1 MIESSHHQFE
11 IDTRADLEVLS
22 HNEHAVCEQVDAF
35 AWRIQQAGH
44 LSRGEFDKIDRPTL
58 IDVLTND
65 ANQQLYCLRSR
76 CCDIVELLLLLTNA
90 PAADKEYLDKW
101 KADLSLR
108 RIQFSKILSRNPSMR
123 QFLKATLNFG
133 WRVGRM
139 YAAMQLHGG
148 FFVAGEIRQEV
159 LMAERLC
166 GDWINRLPLSCPW
179 SPAQILGYDA
189 SSPHDALTDPH
200 ALPFD
205 DPKPSNRLRQPQ
217 SAC

>member
-1 MIESSHHQFE
+1 MIESAHHQWQ
-11 IDTRADLEVLS
+11 IDTRADLEILN
-22 HNEHAVCEQVDAF
+22 HNEQAVSEQIDAF
-35 AWRIQQAGH
+35 AWRIKQAGH

-65 ANQQLYCLRSR
+65 ANQQIYCLRSR
-76 CCDIVELLLLLTNA
+76 CCDIVELLLLLSKA

-123 QFLKATLNFG
+123 LFLKATLNFG

-139 YAAMQLHGG
+139 YAAMQLQGG
-148 FFVAGEIRQEV
+148 HYISGDVRQEV
-159 LMAERLC
+159 LMAESVA
-166 GDWINRLPLSCPW
+166 GDWINRLPLACPW
-179 SPAQILGYDA
+179 SPTQILGYGA
-189 SSPHDALTDPH
+189 SNPHDVLTDPH

-205 DPKPSNRLRQPQ
+205 EPKPAKPLR
-217 SAC
+217 